1 MDVTSLTFTLK
12 DVITITFG
20 IASLI
25 GIYYKL
31 LKQIND
37 LKNTVQTQET
47 QHKMEAENSEK
58 KLVDLTKTI
67 DAHKVDSDKRED
79 QVYKRINEIRE
90 EQKNAHEKLEFK
102 IDAMANHLSN
112 MNTNLSELTGY
123 IKAKKES

>member
-1 MDVTSLTFTLK
+1 MDITSLTFTLK

-20 IASLI
+20 IASLV

-37 LKNTVQTQET
+37 LKNKMQTQET
-47 QHKMEAENSEK
+47 QHNMENAAADK
-58 KLVDLTKTI
+58 RITDLTKTI
-67 DAHKVDSDKRED
+67 DDHKNDSDKRED

-102 IDAMANHLSN
+102 IDAMANHLSS

-123 IKAKKES
+123 IKAKKEN